1 MEASDNTFKII
12 LQMTAENPEAHV
24 WYISMRHLSPGISGG
39 YKNYMNRSIY
49 QRYLETSVYTY
60 AGIYK
65 EFILSLPDDIPSIGM
80 LICDQIT
87 HPSMYFTEP
96 SPYLEDTYFGKF
108 ASYPKHR
115 FKNEDELYITA
126 VSMIAGIL
134 RLDETGFTK
143 NRDVTKRITVSC
155 RQASVLFSAILKA
168 KGIPCRSRAG
178 FMDFGDTGESYM
190 EHWVN
195 EYWDF
200 NENRWVLADVDGYY
214 EYEQR
219 FGYSQFDLPRRKF
232 VTASEAWIGLRKNTL
247 NKKLD
252 VFSPNPLEGVCGYLF
267 MDFHALMNNE
277 IFYSYQP
284 LYLRGGI
291 YTLSENELNE
301 LDRLAELL
309 SEPDKNIEQIEHLW
323 TTNEKFSDLTN
334 NTQNIYY
341 DTFG

>member
-1 MEASDNTFKII
+1 MNEKI
-12 LQMTAENPEAHV
+12 H
-24 WYISMRHLSPGISGG
+24 
-39 YKNYMNRSIY
+39 

-60 AGIYK
+60 VGMYK
-65 EFILSLPDDIPSIGM
+65 EFILSLPNDIPTIGR

-96 SPYLEDTYFGKF
+96 SSYLENTYFGKF
-108 ASYPKHR
+108 SSYPKQR

-168 KGIPCRSRAG
+168 KSIPCRSRAG
-178 FMDFGDTGESYM
+178 FMDFGDSGDSYM

-200 NENRWVLADVDGYY
+200 NKNRWVLVDVDGYY

-232 VTASEAWIGLRKNTL
+232 VTASEAWLGLRKNTL

-252 VFSPNPLEGVCGYLF
+252 VFSPNLLEGVCEYLF

-284 LYLRGGI
+284 LYLRNGI
-291 YTLSENELNE
+291 QALNE
-301 LDRLAELL
+301 SELCELDYLAELL
-309 SEPDKNIEQIEHLW
+309 AEPEKNIMQIEHLYD
-323 TTNEKFSDLTN
+323 TNEKLSVLTN

-341 DTFG
+341 DAFK

>member
-1 MEASDNTFKII
+1 MY
-12 LQMTAENPEAHV
+12 H
-24 WYISMRHLSPGISGG
+24 
-39 YKNYMNRSIY
+39 
-49 QRYLETSVYTY
+49 RYLETSVYTY
-60 AGIYK
+60 VGLYK
-65 EFILSLPDDIPSIGM
+65 DFVLSLPDDIPSIGM
-80 LICDQIT
+80 LVCDQIT

-96 SPYLEDTYFGKF
+96 SPYLEDAYFGKF
-108 ASYPKHR
+108 SSYPKDR

-134 RLDETGFTK
+134 RLDERGFTNK
-143 NRDVTKRITVSC
+143 RDVTKRITVSC

-178 FMDFGDTGESYM
+178 FMDFGDNGDSYM

-195 EYWDF
+195 EYWNF
-200 NENRWVLADVDGYY
+200 EENRWVLADVDGYY

-232 VTASEAWIGLRKNTL
+232 VTASEAWLGLRKNTL

-252 VFSPNPLEGVCGYLF
+252 VFSTNLLEGVCEYLF

-284 LYLRGGI
+284 LYLRNGI
-291 YTLSENELNE
+291 QTLKESELQE
-301 LDRLAELL
+301 LDYLAELL
-309 SEPDKNIEQIEHLW
+309 AEPDKNMGQIERLRAE
-323 TTNEKFSDLTN
+323 NEKLSVLSN

-341 DTFG
+341 DTF

>member
-1 MEASDNTFKII
+1 MKET
-12 LQMTAENPEAHV
+12 
-24 WYISMRHLSPGISGG
+24 
-39 YKNYMNRSIY
+39 IY
-49 QRYLETSVYTY
+49 QRYLKTSIYTDV
-60 AGIYK
+60 GFYK
-65 EFILSLPDDIPSIGM
+65 EFILSLPNDIHSIGM
-80 LICDQIT
+80 LVCDQIT

-108 ASYPKHR
+108 ASYPKRR
-115 FKNEDELYITA
+115 FKNEDELFITA

-143 NRDVTKRITVSC
+143 NKDVTKRITVSC

-178 FMDFGDTGESYM
+178 FMDFGNTGESYM

-200 NENRWVLADVDGYY
+200 NKNSWVLADVDGYY

-252 VFSPNPLEGVCGYLF
+252 VFSPNLLDGVCEYLF

-291 YTLSENELNE
+291 KTLNE
-301 LDRLAELL
+301 SELCELDYLAELL
-309 SEPDKNIEQIEHLW
+309 LEPDKNMEQIEHLW
-323 TTNEKFSDLTN
+323 ATNEKLSVLTN
-334 NTQNIYY
+334 NTQNVYY
-341 DTFG
+341 DIFG

>member
-1 MEASDNTFKII
+1 MKEK
-12 LQMTAENPEAHV
+12 
-24 WYISMRHLSPGISGG
+24 
-39 YKNYMNRSIY
+39 IY
-49 QRYLETSVYTY
+49 QRYLETSVYTDV
-60 AGIYK
+60 GIYRD
-65 EFILSLPDDIPSIGM
+65 FILSLPNDIPAIGM
-80 LICDQIT
+80 LVCDQIT

-96 SPYLEDTYFGKF
+96 SPYLEETYYGKF

-178 FMDFGDTGESYM
+178 FMDFGDTGDSYM

-195 EYWDF
+195 EYWDDT
-200 NENRWVLADVDGYY
+200 ENRWVLADVDGYY
-214 EYEQR
+214 EYEYR

-232 VTASEAWIGLRKNTL
+232 VTASEAWLGLRKNTL
-247 NKKLD
+247 HKKLD
-252 VFSPNPLEGVCGYLF
+252 VFSPNPLEGVCEYLF

-291 YTLSENELNE
+291 KTLGGNELRE
-301 LDRLAELL
+301 LDELAELL
-309 SEPDKNIEQIEHLW
+309 AYPDKNMEQLEHLRA
-323 TTNEKFSDLTN
+323 TNEKLSVLTN

-341 DTFG
+341 DTFQ

>member
-1 MEASDNTFKII
+1 MDEKD
-12 LQMTAENPEAHV
+12 V
-24 WYISMRHLSPGISGG
+24 
-39 YKNYMNRSIY
+39 

-60 AGIYK
+60 AGAYK
-65 EFILSLPDDIPSIGM
+65 DFLMSLPNDIPTIGR
-80 LICDQIT
+80 LVCDQIT
-87 HPSMYFTEP
+87 HPTMYFTDP

-134 RLDETGFTK
+134 RLDEKGFIQ

-178 FMDFGDTGESYM
+178 YMDFGDTGESYM

-195 EYWDF
+195 EYW
-200 NENRWVLADVDGYY
+200 NSKEQRWVLVDADGYY
-214 EYEQR
+214 EYENR

-232 VTASEAWIGLRKNTL
+232 VTASEVWLGLRKGTL
-247 NKKLD
+247 DKKIDMFVSDL
-252 VFSPNPLEGVCGYLF
+252 LQGACEYLF

-284 LYLRGGI
+284 LYLRKG
-291 YTLSENELNE
+291 LESVSEAKLRE
-301 LDRLAELL
+301 LDLLAELL
-309 SEPDKNIEQIEHLW
+309 ENPDENIVQIEELW
-323 TTNEKFSDLTN
+323 NNNEDLFVLTN
-334 NTQNIYY
+334 NTQNIYH
-341 DTFG
+341 DTFQQTDK

>member
-1 MEASDNTFKII
+1 
-12 LQMTAENPEAHV
+12 
-24 WYISMRHLSPGISGG
+24 
-39 YKNYMNRSIY
+39 MNKKIY
-49 QRYLETSVYTY
+49 QRYLATSVYTY
-60 AGIYK
+60 VGMYK
-65 EFILSLPDDIPSIGM
+65 EFVLSLPDDIPSIGM

-87 HPSMYFTEP
+87 HPSMHFTEP
-96 SPYLEDTYFGKF
+96 SSYLEDTYYGKF
-108 ASYPKHR
+108 ASYPKCR

-134 RLDETGFTK
+134 RLDERGFTK

-178 FMDFGDTGESYM
+178 FMDFGDTGDSYM

-200 NENRWVLADVDGYY
+200 NENRWVLVDIDGYY

-232 VTASEAWIGLRKNTL
+232 VTASEAWTGLRKNML
-247 NKKLD
+247 DKKLD
-252 VFSPNPLEGVCGYLF
+252 VFSPNLLDGVCEYLF

-291 YTLSENELNE
+291 KTLNGSELCE
-301 LDRLAELL
+301 LDYLAELIA
-309 SEPDKNIEQIEHLW
+309 EPEKNMGQIEYLW
-323 TTNEKFSDLTN
+323 TTNEKLSTLTN

>member
-1 MEASDNTFKII
+1 M
-12 LQMTAENPEAHV
+12 
-24 WYISMRHLSPGISGG
+24 
-39 YKNYMNRSIY
+39 Y
-49 QRYLETSVYTY
+49 QRYLETSIYTY
-60 AGIYK
+60 VGIYK
-65 EFILSLPDDIPSIGM
+65 EFILSLPNDIPSIGM
-80 LICDQIT
+80 LVCDQIT

-96 SPYLEDTYFGKF
+96 SPYLEDTYFGSF
-108 ASYPKHR
+108 ASYPKRR

-178 FMDFGDTGESYM
+178 FMDFGDIGDSYM

-232 VTASEAWIGLRKNTL
+232 VTASEAWLGLRKNTL

-252 VFSPNPLEGVCGYLF
+252 VFSPNLLEGVCEYLF

-284 LYLRGGI
+284 LYLRDGI
-291 YTLSENELNE
+291 QALNENELCE
-301 LDRLAELL
+301 LDYLAELL
-309 SEPDKNIEQIEHLW
+309 AEPDKNMDQIEHLW
-323 TTNEKFSDLTN
+323 ATNEKLSVLTN

-341 DTFG
+341 DTFK

>member
-1 MEASDNTFKII
+1 
-12 LQMTAENPEAHV
+12 
-24 WYISMRHLSPGISGG
+24 
-39 YKNYMNRSIY
+39 MNEKIY
-49 QRYLETSVYTY
+49 QRYLKTSVYTY
-60 AGIYK
+60 VGLYK
-65 EFILSLPDDIPSIGM
+65 DFILSLPNDIPSIGM
-80 LICDQIT
+80 LVCDQIT

-96 SPYLEDTYFGKF
+96 STYLEDTYYGKF
-108 ASYPKHR
+108 TSYPKNR

-134 RLDETGFTK
+134 RLDERGFTK

-155 RQASVLFSAILKA
+155 RQASILFSAILKA

-178 FMDFGDTGESYM
+178 FMDFGDIGDSYM

-200 NENRWVLADVDGYY
+200 NENRWVLVDVDGYY
-214 EYEQR
+214 EYEAR

-232 VTASEAWIGLRKNTL
+232 VTASEAWLGLRKNAL

-252 VFSPNPLEGVCGYLF
+252 VFSPNPLEGVCEYLF

-284 LYLRGGI
+284 LYLRDGI
-291 YTLSENELNE
+291 QALNE
-301 LDRLAELL
+301 SELRELDHLAELL
-309 SEPDKNIEQIEHLW
+309 AEPDKNMEQIEHLW
-323 TTNEKFSDLTN
+323 ATNEKLSVLTN

-341 DTFG
+341 DTFR

>member
-1 MEASDNTFKII
+1 MNS
-12 LQMTAENPEAHV
+12 
-24 WYISMRHLSPGISGG
+24 GIC
-39 YKNYMNRSIY
+39 
-49 QRYLETSVYTY
+49 QRYLETSIYTY
-60 AGIYK
+60 VGVYK
-65 EFILSLPDDIPSIGM
+65 DFIRSLPDDIPSIGR
-80 LICDQIT
+80 LVCDQIT

-96 SPYLEDTYFGKF
+96 SPYLESAYYGEF
-108 ASYPKHR
+108 ASYPKNR
-115 FKNEDELYITA
+115 FRNEDELYITA

-178 FMDFGDTGESYM
+178 FMDFGDEGDSYM

-195 EYWDF
+195 EYWNF
-200 NENRWVLADVDGYY
+200 NENRWVLVDVDGYY
-214 EYEQR
+214 EYEHR

-232 VTASEAWIGLRKNTL
+232 VTASEAWIGMRQNTL

-252 VFSPNPLEGVCGYLF
+252 VFTPTALEGLCDYLF

-291 YTLSENELNE
+291 HTLSERELYE
-301 LDRLAELL
+301 LDHLAELL
-309 SEPDKNIEQIEHLW
+309 SEPDKIMEQIEHLW
-323 TTNEKFSDLTN
+323 TTNEKFSVLTN

-341 DTFG
+341 DIFGSHYARK

>member
-1 MEASDNTFKII
+1 MN
-12 LQMTAENPEAHV
+12 EN
-24 WYISMRHLSPGISGG
+24 
-39 YKNYMNRSIY
+39 IY

-60 AGIYK
+60 VGLYK
-65 EFILSLPDDIPSIGM
+65 DFILSLPNDIPSIGM
-80 LICDQIT
+80 LVCDQIT
-87 HPSMYFTEP
+87 HPSMYFTDP
-96 SPYLEDTYFGKF
+96 FSYLEDAYYGKF

-134 RLDETGFTK
+134 RLDERGFTK

-178 FMDFGDTGESYM
+178 FMDFGDIGDSYM

-200 NENRWVLADVDGYY
+200 NESRWVLVDVDGYY
-214 EYEQR
+214 EYEER

-232 VTASEAWIGLRKNTL
+232 VTASEAWLGLRKNML

-252 VFSPNPLEGVCGYLF
+252 VFSPNPLEGVCEYLL

-284 LYLRGGI
+284 LYLRDGI
-291 YTLSENELNE
+291 QTLNENELCE
-301 LDRLAELL
+301 LDYLAELL
-309 SEPDKNIEQIEHLW
+309 AEPDKNMEKIEHLRA
-323 TTNEKFSDLTN
+323 TNEKLSVLTN

-341 DTFG
+341 DTFK

>member
-1 MEASDNTFKII
+1 
-12 LQMTAENPEAHV
+12 
-24 WYISMRHLSPGISGG
+24 
-39 YKNYMNRSIY
+39 MNEKLCKH
-49 QRYLETSVYTY
+49 YLKTSVYTY
-60 AGIYK
+60 VGAYK
-65 EFILSLPDDIPSIGM
+65 EFVLSLPDDIPSIGM
-80 LICDQIT
+80 LVCDQIT

-96 SPYLEDTYFGKF
+96 SSYLEDTYFGKF
-108 ASYPKHR
+108 SSYPKHR

-126 VSMIAGIL
+126 VSMLAGIL
-134 RLDETGFTK
+134 RFDETGFTK
-143 NRDVTKRITVSC
+143 NRDVSKRITVSC

-178 FMDFGDTGESYM
+178 FMDFGDAGESFL

-232 VTASEAWIGLRKNTL
+232 VTAPEAWLYLRRNTL
-247 NKKLD
+247 DKKLD
-252 VFSPNPLEGVCGYLF
+252 VFSSDLLEGVCEYLF

-291 YTLSENELNE
+291 QGLSESE
-301 LDRLAELL
+301 LDELDYLAELL
-309 SEPDKNIEQIEHLW
+309 TDPDKNMEKIEELYM
-323 TTNEKFSDLTN
+323 TDEKLFTLTN
-334 NTQNIYY
+334 NTENIYR
-341 DTFG
+341 DVFR

>member
-1 MEASDNTFKII
+1 MN
-12 LQMTAENPEAHV
+12 
-24 WYISMRHLSPGISGG
+24 
-39 YKNYMNRSIY
+39 KNIY

-60 AGIYK
+60 VGMYK
-65 EFILSLPDDIPSIGM
+65 EFVLSLPDDIPSIGM

-87 HPSMYFTEP
+87 HPSMHFTEP
-96 SPYLEDTYFGKF
+96 SSYLEDTYYGKF
-108 ASYPKHR
+108 ASYPKCR

-134 RLDETGFTK
+134 RLDERGFTK

-178 FMDFGDTGESYM
+178 FMDFGDTGDSYM

-200 NENRWVLADVDGYY
+200 NENRWVLVDIDGYY

-232 VTASEAWIGLRKNTL
+232 VTASEAWTGLRKNML
-247 NKKLD
+247 DKKLD
-252 VFSPNPLEGVCGYLF
+252 VFSPNLLDGVCEYLF

-291 YTLSENELNE
+291 KTLNGSELCE
-301 LDRLAELL
+301 LDYLAELIA
-309 SEPDKNIEQIEHLW
+309 EPEKNMGQIEYLW
-323 TTNEKFSDLTN
+323 TTNEKLSTLTN

>member
-1 MEASDNTFKII
+1 MSRET
-12 LQMTAENPEAHV
+12 
-24 WYISMRHLSPGISGG
+24 
-39 YKNYMNRSIY
+39 Y
-49 QRYLETSVYTY
+49 QRYLETSIYTY
-60 AGIYK
+60 VGAYK

-80 LICDQIT
+80 LVCDQIT

-96 SPYLEDTYFGKF
+96 SPYLENAYYGKF
-108 ASYPKHR
+108 ASYPKQR

-126 VSMIAGIL
+126 VAMIAGIL
-134 RLDETGFTK
+134 RLDERGFTK
-143 NRDVTKRITVSC
+143 SRDVTKRITVSC
-155 RQASVLFSAILKA
+155 RQASILFSAILKA

-178 FMDFGDTGESYM
+178 FMDFGNAGESYM

-200 NENRWVLADVDGYY
+200 DENRWVLADVDGYY
-214 EYEQR
+214 EYESR

-232 VTASEAWIGLRKNTL
+232 VTASEAWLGLRKNIL
-247 NKKLD
+247 DKRLD
-252 VFSPNPLEGVCGYLF
+252 VFSPNPLEGVCEYLF

-291 YTLSENELNE
+291 QTLDERELCE
-301 LDRLAELL
+301 LDHLAKLL
-309 SEPDKNIEQIEHLW
+309 ANPDKNMEQIAKLQAA
-323 TTNEKFSDLTN
+323 NEKLSILTN

>member
-1 MEASDNTFKII
+1 
-12 LQMTAENPEAHV
+12 
-24 WYISMRHLSPGISGG
+24 
-39 YKNYMNRSIY
+39 MNEEIY

-60 AGIYK
+60 VGAYK
-65 EFILSLPDDIPSIGM
+65 EFVLSLPDDIPSIGM
-80 LICDQIT
+80 LVCDQIT

-96 SPYLEDTYFGKF
+96 SPYLENTYFGKF

-155 RQASVLFSAILKA
+155 RQASILFSAILKA

-178 FMDFGDTGESYM
+178 FMDFGDAGDSYM

-200 NENRWVLADVDGYY
+200 AGNRWVLADVDGYY
-214 EYEQR
+214 EYER
-219 FGYSQFDLPRRKF
+219 RYGYSQFDLPRRKF
-232 VTASEAWIGLRKNTL
+232 VTASEAWLGLRKHTL

-252 VFSPNPLEGVCGYLF
+252 LFSPNPLEGVCEYLF

-277 IFYSYQP
+277 IFYSHQP
-284 LYLRGGI
+284 LYLRNGI
-291 YTLSENELNE
+291 QALNENELCE
-301 LDRLAELL
+301 LDHLAELL
-309 SEPDKNIEQIEHLW
+309 EEPDKNRAQLEQLW
-323 TTNEKFSDLTN
+323 ASNENFSVLTN
-334 NTQNIYY
+334 QTQNIYY
-341 DTFG
+341 DVFGE

>member
-1 MEASDNTFKII
+1 
-12 LQMTAENPEAHV
+12 
-24 WYISMRHLSPGISGG
+24 
-39 YKNYMNRSIY
+39 MNEKLCKH
-49 QRYLETSVYTY
+49 YLKTSVYTY
-60 AGIYK
+60 VGAYK
-65 EFILSLPDDIPSIGM
+65 GFVLSLPDDIPSIGM
-80 LICDQIT
+80 LVCDQIT

-96 SPYLEDTYFGKF
+96 SSYLEDTYFGKF
-108 ASYPKHR
+108 SSYPKHR

-126 VSMIAGIL
+126 VSMLAGIL
-134 RLDETGFTK
+134 RFDETGFTK
-143 NRDVTKRITVSC
+143 NRDVSKRITVSC

-178 FMDFGDTGESYM
+178 FMDFGDAGESFL

-232 VTASEAWIGLRKNTL
+232 VTAPEAWLYLRRNTL
-247 NKKLD
+247 DKKLD
-252 VFSPNPLEGVCGYLF
+252 VFSSDLLEGVCEYLF

-291 YTLSENELNE
+291 QGLSESE
-301 LDRLAELL
+301 LDELDYLAELL
-309 SEPDKNIEQIEHLW
+309 TDPDKNMEKIEELYM
-323 TTNEKFSDLTN
+323 TDEKLFTLTN
-334 NTQNIYY
+334 NTENIYR
-341 DTFG
+341 DVFR

>member
-1 MEASDNTFKII
+1 
-12 LQMTAENPEAHV
+12 
-24 WYISMRHLSPGISGG
+24 
-39 YKNYMNRSIY
+39 MNRKIY

-60 AGIYK
+60 VGKYK

-80 LICDQIT
+80 LVCDQIT

-134 RLDETGFTK
+134 HLDETGFTK

-155 RQASVLFSAILKA
+155 RHASVLFSAILKA

-178 FMDFGDTGESYM
+178 FIDFGNTGDSYM

-200 NENRWVLADVDGYY
+200 NENRWVLVDVDGYY

-252 VFSPNPLEGVCGYLF
+252 VFSLNPLDCVCEYLF

-291 YTLSENELNE
+291 HTLSESELHD

-309 SEPDKNIEQIEHLW
+309 SEPDKNMEQIENLW
-323 TTNEKFSDLTN
+323 TTNDKFSVLTN

>member
-1 MEASDNTFKII
+1 
-12 LQMTAENPEAHV
+12 
-24 WYISMRHLSPGISGG
+24 
-39 YKNYMNRSIY
+39 MNEKIY
-49 QRYLETSVYTY
+49 QRYLKTSVYTY
-60 AGIYK
+60 VGMYK

-80 LICDQIT
+80 MVCDQIT

-96 SPYLEDTYFGKF
+96 SSYLEDTYFGKF
-108 ASYPKHR
+108 TSYPKYR

-143 NRDVTKRITVSC
+143 GRNVSKRITVSC

-178 FMDFGDTGESYM
+178 FMDFGDTGDSYM

-200 NENRWVLADVDGYY
+200 DKNRWILVDVDGYY

-232 VTASEAWIGLRKNTL
+232 VTASEAWLGLRKNTL

-252 VFSPNPLEGVCGYLF
+252 LFSPTPLEGVCEYLF

-284 LYLRGGI
+284 LYLRNGI
-291 YTLSENELNE
+291 QALNENELCE
-301 LDRLAELL
+301 LDHLAELL
-309 SEPDKNIEQIEHLW
+309 NEPDKNIEQLEHLW
-323 TTNEKFSDLTN
+323 ATNEKLSILTN

>member
-1 MEASDNTFKII
+1 
-12 LQMTAENPEAHV
+12 
-24 WYISMRHLSPGISGG
+24 
-39 YKNYMNRSIY
+39 MNEKVYR
-49 QRYLETSVYTY
+49 RYLETSVYTY
-60 AGIYK
+60 VGNYK
-65 EFILSLPDDIPSIGM
+65 DFVLSLPDDIPSIGM
-80 LICDQIT
+80 LVCGQIT

-108 ASYPKHR
+108 ASYPRNR

-126 VSMIAGIL
+126 VSMLAGIL
-134 RLDETGFTK
+134 RLDEAGFTK
-143 NRDVTKRITVSC
+143 NRDVSKRITVSC

-178 FMDFGDTGESYM
+178 FMDFGNTGDSYM

-200 NENRWVLADVDGYY
+200 DENRWVLADVDGYY

-232 VTASEAWIGLRKNTL
+232 VTASEAWLGLRNNTL
-247 NKKLD
+247 QKNLD
-252 VFSPNPLEGVCGYLF
+252 LFSPDPLQGVCEYLF

-291 YTLSENELNE
+291 QALSESELCE
-301 LDRLAELL
+301 LDYLAQLL
-309 SEPDKNIEQIEHLW
+309 AEPDKNMEQLEQLLAA
-323 TTNEKFSDLTN
+323 NEKLSVLTN
-334 NTQNIYY
+334 NTQNIYH
-341 DTFG
+341 DVFQ

>member
-1 MEASDNTFKII
+1 MNEKIF
-12 LQMTAENPEAHV
+12 
-24 WYISMRHLSPGISGG
+24 
-39 YKNYMNRSIY
+39 

-65 EFILSLPDDIPSIGM
+65 DFIASLPDDIPSIGM
-80 LICDQIT
+80 LVCDQIT

-96 SPYLEDTYFGKF
+96 SPYLEDTYYGKF
-108 ASYPKHR
+108 ATYPKHR
-115 FKNEDELYITA
+115 FKNEDDIYITA

-155 RQASVLFSAILKA
+155 RQASVLFSAILKE
-168 KGIPCRSRAG
+168 KRIPCRSRAG
-178 FMDFGDTGESYM
+178 FMDLGDAGDSYM

-195 EYWDF
+195 EYWNF

-232 VTASEAWIGLRKNTL
+232 VTASEAWLGLRKNTF

-252 VFSPNPLEGVCGYLF
+252 VFSPTLLEGVCEYLF
-267 MDFHALMNNE
+267 MDLHALMNNE

-291 YTLSENELNE
+291 QTLNE
-301 LDRLAELL
+301 KELHELDALAELL
-309 SEPDKNIEQIEHLW
+309 AEPDKNMEQIEHLLAA
-323 TTNEKFSDLTN
+323 NEKWSVLTN
-334 NTQNIYY
+334 NTQNVYHDI
-341 DTFG
+341 FR

>member
-1 MEASDNTFKII
+1 MNEKIF
-12 LQMTAENPEAHV
+12 
-24 WYISMRHLSPGISGG
+24 
-39 YKNYMNRSIY
+39 

-65 EFILSLPDDIPSIGM
+65 DFIASLPDDIPSIGM
-80 LICDQIT
+80 LVCDQIT

-96 SPYLEDTYFGKF
+96 SPYLEDTYYGKF
-108 ASYPKHR
+108 ATYPKHR
-115 FKNEDELYITA
+115 FKNEDEIYITA

-155 RQASVLFSAILKA
+155 RQASVLFSAILKE
-168 KGIPCRSRAG
+168 KRIPCRSRAG
-178 FMDFGDTGESYM
+178 FMDLGDAGDSYM

-195 EYWDF
+195 EYWNF

-232 VTASEAWIGLRKNTL
+232 VTASEAWLGLRKNTF

-252 VFSPNPLEGVCGYLF
+252 VFSPTLLEGVCEYLF
-267 MDFHALMNNE
+267 MDLHALMNNE

-291 YTLSENELNE
+291 QTLNE
-301 LDRLAELL
+301 KELHELDALAELL
-309 SEPDKNIEQIEHLW
+309 AEPDKNMEQIEHLLAA
-323 TTNEKFSDLTN
+323 NEKWSVLTN
-334 NTQNIYY
+334 NTQNVYHDI
-341 DTFG
+341 FR